1 MSSCSNFKD
10 CCNDKTQQFWVENPK
25 YLFCSLNPLPK
36 GGITSP
42 RRLNAITRLILYIT
56 GIMYICKYKYW
67 HIFLAL
73 GLFFT
78 ITLFY
83 LTNNTSKKEHFAP
96 LSDFEGVTSPSYL
109 QSPNSLYIDTR
120 SDMTS
125 NITNTTRGSTAD
137 LIHKQSLNP
146 SRAHRDTQAGISYY
160 TPNVGTNPRV
170 VVPPIIGPRILDSE
184 VWGQSKNVFPRTNF
198 EKTRDI
204 TEFNTD
210 IPDLQGVSTSLGVPI
225 LYTEQV
231 KDSVV
236 PQNRLNQPTYD
247 GYYPSGQN
255 DLLGGMDE
263 RDFNREVM
271 KGYHDPLSDRDELLQ
286 TIDRSL
292 YENNMFGAT
301 ESNPN
306 HVEEK
311 KKEQFYFTEP
321 TSNKSMKPILSDQSA
336 AQKNSALENQYGNF
350 GTIQAPQAYYNSM
363 NRVPPGYNWQPNTVM
378 SQMVPQSPTYVYT
391 DDYFAQPDRKLFLQ
405 DIQPKLYSY
414 TVDQQPINSN
424 IGITYAPQNPP
435 PVLDQIK
442 DNRLNRPIYTRV
454 DPQLVRTDGTRASQQ
469 IQPERTNWSAEYSNF
484 VPPEGSINFEDIYD
498 PRFTSYGDPY
508 RSYSDIN
515 LGQVQYYYSDV
526 DAYRMPNFA
535 TRSNVDFIEYRT
547 PQGQI
552 WPEYQRTAGVDD
564 VRSHVESQY
573 TADNTF
579 HREDLMS
586 LQMNKANRIAWAQ
599 RYAPLRQR
607 GANAQAST
615 FGPGI

>member
-1 MSSCSNFKD
+1 MSSCSNFKE
-10 CCNDKTQQFWVENPK
+10 CCNDNFQKFWIENPTH
-25 YLFCSLNPLPK
+25 LFCSLNPIPPN
-36 GGITSP
+36 GNITSP
-42 RRLNAITRLILYIT
+42 TRLNSITRLVLYIT
-56 GIMYICKYKYW
+56 GIMYVSKFKHW
-67 HIFLAL
+67 NIFLCL
-73 GLFFT
+73 GLFFVIMLHYAT
-78 ITLFY
+78 KEKSS
-83 LTNNTSKKEHFAP
+83 NEHF
-96 LSDFEGVTSPSYL
+96 DFTTDYL
-109 QSPNSLYIDTR
+109 QTPNSLYTNTR
-120 SDMTS
+120 QDMTS
-125 NITNTTRGSTAD
+125 NITNTTRGSTD
-137 LIHKQSLNP
+137 HLIHAQALNP
-146 SRAHRDTQAGISYY
+146 GTARRDVQAGISYY

-170 VVPPIIGPRILDSE
+170 HVPPIIGPRIVDAE

-204 TEFNTD
+204 SEFDTH

-225 LYTEQV
+225 LYTSQV
-231 KDSVV
+231 PNSVV
-236 PQNRLNQPTYD
+236 PQNRVNQPTYD

-255 DLLGGMDE
+255 DVLGGMDE
-263 RDFNREVM
+263 RDFKMEVM
-271 KGYHDPLSDRDELLQ
+271 PTYHDPIADRDELLQ
-286 TIDRSL
+286 TIDKNL
-292 YENNMFGAT
+292 YENNLFNPT
-301 ESNPN
+301 EANPN
-306 HVEEK
+306 HTEEKKQEEK
-311 KKEQFYFTEP
+311 KKENFYFTP
-321 TSNKSMKPILSDQSA
+321 STTNNKGNRNQMLSEQSS
-336 AQKNSALENQYGNF
+336 AQPNGALQNRYGQP
-350 GTIQAPQAYYNSM
+350 GTLQGMDSSYHTM
-363 NRVPPGYNWQPNTVM
+363 NRVPPGQNWQPHTVM

-391 DDYFAQPDRKLFLQ
+391 DDYFTQPDRRLFLQ

-435 PVLDQIK
+435 PVLDQIT
-442 DNRLNRPIYTRV
+442 DNHLSRPIYTRV
-454 DPQLVRTDGTRASQQ
+454 DPQLVRTDGTRALQQ
-469 IQPERTNWSAEYSNF
+469 IQPTRTNWSEEYSDF

-573 TADNTF
+573 AADNTF
-579 HREDLMS
+579 HREDLMA
-586 LQMNKANRIAWAQ
+586 LQMNKANRVAWAQ

-607 GANAQAST
+607 GANAHSST
-615 FGPGI
+615 YGPGI